1 MLARTV
7 NAREGLFVKQTDKAV
22 TLCNALHA
30 LHRELVLVG
39 CDVDACV
46 YRRKFVLCGSHF
58 VMLGIGI
65 NSELLELVVKLRH
78 ERFDTRLDCA
88 VIMVAQLLSLRRTCA
103 EKSPAG
109 IYKIF
114 TAIET
119 AFVDKEILLFRADR
133 GNNTFG
139 FDSEQLQNPLRL
151 SRHKSG

>member
-7 NAREGLFVKQTDKAV
+7 NAREGLFVKQTDKTV

-30 LHRELVLVG
+30 LHCELVLVG

-65 NSELLELVVKLRH
+65 NSELPELVVKLRH

-103 EKSPAG
+103 EKSPARIAQILAPVIHSL
-109 IYKIF
+109 IY
-114 TAIET
+114 
-119 AFVDKEILLFRADR
+119 KEILLLRAD
-133 GNNTFG
+133 GCLDALVFLT
-139 FDSEQLQNPLRL
+139 EELQNTHSLPAERL
-151 SRHKSG
+151 H